1 MSAAPIV
8 QVKEG
13 KLKGFIAKNHDGGE
27 YFAFRGIPFAEP
39 PIGQLRFKDPKKPKP
54 WSGIRDARESG
65 RKSLQYDAILGGGNT
80 GDEDCLY
87 LDVATASLSGKKPV
101 MVWIHGGGFVLGG
114 PHTDVY
120 GPDYLIKHD
129 IVYVAIAYRLGCLGF
144 LNLDLPEASG
154 NQGLKDQ
161 VAALKWVKENIEAF
175 GGDAGNITIF
185 GESAGSA
192 SVHYLT
198 LSPLAKGLFH
208 KAIAQ
213 SGMCANPWAF
223 EEKPGNYAF
232 RLIECIGKK
241 AKDSKDA
248 LKILMNASSTELIE
262 GQKKMG
268 IGEIN
273 LDISFN
279 FVPSLDTKSSEPFM
293 LQHPRELFKKVVD
306 VPLILGYT
314 SDEGILA
321 LSAPNVGNLLAEAK
335 LNFINTLAH
344 DLKSWPLGDIEKIAD
359 SVKKFYFG
367 EREMSLK
374 MEKIQWSKLKGDTLF
389 INEIQQ
395 VADLQMDK
403 STSTYLYKFSYRPEY
418 PTYGKFMKTDLEGAC
433 HGDDIG
439 ALFHSSLFSKEQTLK
454 KGTRDR
460 LTMERMTQMWTNFA
474 KTGNPTPETDT
485 EITHKWEP
493 LKKGEKNYLEINDDL
508 VPGQNP
514 DEKSWNFWKNI
525 LKKLERN

>member
-198 LSPLAKGLFH
+198 LSPLAK
-208 KAIAQ
+208 
-213 SGMCANPWAF
+213 
-223 EEKPGNYAF
+223 
-232 RLIECIGKK
+232 
-241 AKDSKDA
+241 
-248 LKILMNASSTELIE
+248 
-262 GQKKMG
+262 
-268 IGEIN
+268 
-273 LDISFN
+273 
-279 FVPSLDTKSSEPFM
+279 
-293 LQHPRELFKKVVD
+293 
-306 VPLILGYT
+306 
-314 SDEGILA
+314 
-321 LSAPNVGNLLAEAK
+321 EAK